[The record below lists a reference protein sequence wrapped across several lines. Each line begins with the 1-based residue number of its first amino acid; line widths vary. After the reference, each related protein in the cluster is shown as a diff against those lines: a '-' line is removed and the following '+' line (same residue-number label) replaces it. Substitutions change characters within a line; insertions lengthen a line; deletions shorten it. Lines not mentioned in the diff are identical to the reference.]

1 VRCIAISHFGALSLP
16 VDTDNKERTVVMSDT
31 DSVVTPLKTVFAVDG
46 RVGRI
51 LVADDEEKNRML
63 LRDILEAQGH
73 QVALAEDGQQAI
85 EKAFA
90 NQQDV
95 VVLDVMM
102 PKMNGYEV
110 CRQLRTDARTAH
122 LPILMVTALT
132 DRADRLKGIQAGAN
146 DFLAKPIDAE
156 EIRLRVK
163 NAVLAKHLYDKVQD
177 DYARLKELENLRDNL
192 THMIVHDMRSPL
204 MSVSGAYDIIMDEQ
218 DRLSS
223 TQKEFLIMGRHASRE
238 LIEMVTSLLD
248 VSRMEAGQMPL
259 NRIPCDIR
267 SIALASVDSMTVLAR
282 KRKLTLSVTGDSVSA
297 DVDHD
302 IILRIFS
309 NLLGNAIKFSPANGA
324 IGIDISSTST
334 DVRVTVTDQGY
345 GIPSEYQQRIF
356 EKFGQVKCRKE
367 NKMYSTGLGLTFC
380 KMAVEAHGGQ
390 IGVVSRVDEGSR
402 FWFTLPS
409 TQISREINRR

>member
-1 VRCIAISHFGALSLP
+1 LP

-73 QVALAEDGQQAI
+73 QVAFAEDGQQAI

>member
-73 QVALAEDGQQAI
+73 QVAFAEDGQQAI

>member
-1 VRCIAISHFGALSLP
+1 MP

-73 QVALAEDGQQAI
+73 QVAFAEDGQQAI

>member
-1 VRCIAISHFGALSLP
+1 
-16 VDTDNKERTVVMSDT
+16 MSDT